1 MDTLV
6 TLYGVPRVTPLF
18 SCEKETHNVAVF
30 GKKESGREGRKAACV
45 KGILFLPADLVQ
57 RAAAVSKVKTLRST

>member
-30 GKKESGREGRKAACV
+30 GKKRRVGEREEKPRV
-45 KGILFLPADLVQ
+45 
-57 RAAAVSKVKTLRST
+57 